1 MSPAK
6 RSNPGRALGLVLLV
20 LAVLYGGM
28 ALSGRSAPALGLDLR
43 GGTTVTLTPSAP
55 NAKIN
60 KSDLNQ
66 SVDII
71 RQRVDGLGVS
81 SASVSTEGN
90 NIVIAVPGK
99 GRADVLSLVGK
110 TALLDF
116 RAVTESAAATPPA
129 TPSPSA
135 SASGTSTASPTASA
149 STSPSSTTSASPSSK
164 TPATSAAATVAPAT
178 SGGPK
183 SLGAPGYSGATN
195 QQAAYA
201 LPRAASAS
209 PSTSVAAPTAAA
221 ASTGAVAS
229 PVPSPSASAVGSSS
243 LSKPETAPTAAETA
257 AFNAID
263 CNLPKNQAG
272 GNAGDP
278 NKYIVGCGQQ
288 SGVWVKY
295 LLAPVLIAGTQVTN
309 VQAGLDPQN
318 NVTWIVNLS
327 FKGSAIKTWA
337 TYTAANVCSAKATT
351 PCNLVAVVLDGV
363 VVSAEQISSAIPD
376 GNTEISGSFTH
387 KTASQL
393 AQVLKYGS
401 LKIAFKTQTA
411 EDISATL
418 GNRQL
423 TAGLLAGAI
432 GLGLVL
438 LYSFFYYRG
447 LSLVTVISLALSAAL
462 QYPMIVILG
471 KTIGY
476 TLSLAGI
483 AGLIV
488 AVGITADSF
497 VVFFERLRDEV
508 RDGNSLRSAVEK
520 AWPRAR
526 RTILSAD
533 LVSLLAAG
541 VLYWRAVGDVKGFA
555 FTLGLSTATDLFIVF
570 FFTKPMI
577 TLLARTAFYGG
588 GHRMSGLDPARLG
601 VKTLTGRVEVR
612 RRPGLGGPGVTR
624 EEGA

>member
-1 MSPAK
+1 VSPAK
-6 RSNPGRALGLVLLV
+6 RPTPGRALGLVLVV
-20 LAVLYGGM
+20 LAALYGGM
-28 ALSGRSAPALGLDLR
+28 ALSGRYSPALGLDLR
-43 GGTTVTLTPSAP
+43 GGTTVTLTPSSP
-55 NAKIN
+55 GQKID
-60 KSDLNQ
+60 KDDLNQ

-81 SASVSTEGN
+81 SAEVSTEGN

-99 GRADVLSLVGK
+99 GRADVLDLVGK

-116 RAVTESAAATPPA
+116 RPVTDTAVATTATPSASPSAAASGSAAATPSA
-129 TPSPSA
+129 STTASPSA
-135 SASGTSTASPTASA
+135 SPVASPAASTATIAP
-149 STSPSSTTSASPSSK
+149 STSGS
-164 TPATSAAATVAPAT
+164 
-178 SGGPK
+178 PK
-183 SLGAPGYSGATN
+183 SLGEPGSTSKTGT
-195 QQAAYA
+195 QDAAYS

-209 PSTSVAAPTAAA
+209 PTA
-221 ASTGAVAS
+221 
-229 PVPSPSASAVGSSS
+229 SPSAAATASPTASSS
-243 LSKPETAPTAAETA
+243 ASPAASPAASATPLPEGQSALKAPETAPTAAENA
-257 AFNAID
+257 AYAAID

-272 GNAGDP
+272 GTAGDP
-278 NKYIVGCGQQ
+278 NKYIVGCGEQ
-288 SGVWVKY
+288 SGVWSKY
-295 LLAPVLIAGTQVTN
+295 LLAPVLIPGTQVTG
-309 VQAGLDPQN
+309 VAAGLGSDS
-318 NVTWIVNLS
+318 VTWVVNMS
-327 FKGSAIKTWA
+327 FKGSAVGTWA
-337 TYTAANVCSAKATT
+337 TYTTKHAGDGS
-351 PCNLVAVVLDGV
+351 LIAVVLDGV
-363 VVSAEQISSAIPD
+363 VQSAETIQSAIPD
-376 GNTEISGSFTH
+376 GNTQISGSFTH
-387 KTASQL
+387 KTANQL

-418 GNRQL
+418 GNSQL
-423 TAGLLAGAI
+423 KAGLLAGAI
-432 GLGLVL
+432 GLALVL

-447 LSLVTVISLALSAAL
+447 LSLVTVLSLALSGAI
-462 QYPMIVILG
+462 QYPLIVILG
-471 KTIGY
+471 KTISY

-508 RDGNSLRSAVEK
+508 REGNSLRTAVEK

-577 TLLARTAFYGG
+577 TLLAQTKFYGQG
-588 GHRMSGLDPARLG
+588 ARWSGLDPNRLG
-601 VKTLTGRVEVR
+601 VKNLSGRVEVR
-612 RRPGLGGPGVTR
+612 RTGLAGTRRSPATAR
-624 EEGA
+624 EEGTL